1 MPVEA
6 DWIRLHVGGGGP
18 VCLLCVIE
26 TALAE
31 ELLHLLRTGIV
42 CLSYEENNVSLSNE
56 IKK

>member
-1 MPVEA
+1 
-6 DWIRLHVGGGGP
+6 

-42 CLSYEENNVSLSNE
+42 CLSDEENNVSLSNE